1 MSATLCLAQEVGAGL
16 GKCPLLQRCLPPWQN
31 RPKVMT
37 TLLIIHLAITWA
49 LVGLIW
55 TIQVV
60 HYPLFK
66 NVGADGF
73 ADYQDRHMSR
83 ITWVVGPLMLAE
95 VGSAGLL
102 LYLGERSLLF
112 GISLGALAVIWA
124 STAFWQVPLHHKLMH
139 GYDAAIVDQL
149 VRSNGWRTLCW
160 TVRGLCLVG
169 LIILKLH

>member
-16 GKCPLLQRCLPPWQN
+16 GESPLLQRCLPPWQN
-31 RPKVMT
+31 RSKVMT

-60 HYPLFK
+60 HYPLLK
-66 NVGADGF
+66 SVGQEGF
-73 ADYQDRHMSR
+73 IDYHDRHMSR
-83 ITWVVGPLMLAE
+83 VTWVVGPLMLAE

-102 LYLGERSLLF
+102 LFLGERSLLF
-112 GISLGALAVIWA
+112 GISLGALALVWA

-139 GYDAAIVDQL
+139 GYDAAIIDRL
-149 VRSNGWRTLCW
+149 VRTNGWRTFGW
-160 TVRGLCLVG
+160 TVRGLCLGG